1 MNANIAPMKKLGIK
15 QRIEEIERFLKE
27 QEEKIVEPL
36 PPERVEEP
44 IPSIIPPRIVE
55 PRPPRIPPIT
65 EEPVPEP
72 PSENEAITL
81 LKKIT
86 ENQEIDRKRWERRN
100 AIEGDEEIYDF
111 NEASVPPGYI
121 VEFYLDVPEGWVYF
135 INYINITYAA
145 DTDYNIWIDNI
156 WEPTLT
162 DSILDFGNHQS
173 YYIPPRKCYT
183 QAKIT
188 ALNNGLITQTYNV
201 FFGGFLR
208 RYRAIGREITYES
221 LQKEKQ
227 ET

>member
-1 MNANIAPMKKLGIK
+1 MNENIAPMAELDIDERIKEIEKFLEEQEKKAIPIPPK
-15 QRIEEIERFLKE
+15 KIEE
-27 QEEKIVEPL
+27 PA
-36 PPERVEEP
+36 P
-44 IPSIIPPRIVE
+44 
-55 PRPPRIPPIT
+55 
-65 EEPVPEP
+65 
-72 PSENEAITL
+72 ENEAITL

-100 AIEGDEEIYDF
+100 AVEGDEEIYDF
-111 NEASVPPGYI
+111 NEASVDPGHI
-121 VEFYLDVPEGWVYF
+121 VEFYLDVPEGWVLF
-135 INYINITYAA
+135 LNYINITYAA

-156 WEPTLT
+156 WEPSLT

-188 ALNNGLITQTYNV
+188 ALNNGAITQTYNV

-221 LQKEKQ
+221 LEKEKQ